1 MFLTT
6 AQFWKLD
13 FKKIVLYLFGI
24 ISREINKMAEINIFG
39 LTSNQPLVEEVCK
52 LLGIEQSKTKTSYF
66 ADGEILVQ
74 SLDSVRGKE
83 IYIIQSTNQP
93 VNDNLM
99 ELLIAIDAFKRASA
113 ARINV
118 VIPYFGYAR
127 QDRKAKGR
135 QPITAKLVANMIEN
149 AGANRVICVD
159 LHSTQTMGFFDIPLD
174 NFTTAQSV
182 ASEIIDTIIDLK
194 LDPKDCILV
203 SPDHGGLSRVHNV
216 ASFTGAATSGIAVIA
231 KRRPEPNK
239 AEVEFVLGD
248 IKDKTCFVVD
258 DMIDTGG
265 TIVNAAK
272 ALKEHGAKK
281 VYIIAC
287 HGLFNSPAKERME
300 EVIKNGIVES
310 VIVTN
315 TIDIPQEK
323 RFDKLKIISIAE
335 LLANM
340 IKSSVD
346 CHSLSDVYNDYHEFI
361 SKRVAKYVESRN
373 KK

>member
-135 QPITAKLVANMIEN
+135 QPIT
-149 AGANRVICVD
+149 
-159 LHSTQTMGFFDIPLD
+159 S
-174 NFTTAQSV
+174 
-182 ASEIIDTIIDLK
+182 
-194 LDPKDCILV
+194 CI
-203 SPDHGGLSRVHNV
+203 GN
-216 ASFTGAATSGIAVIA
+216 
-231 KRRPEPNK
+231 
-239 AEVEFVLGD
+239 
-248 IKDKTCFVVD
+248 C
-258 DMIDTGG
+258 
-265 TIVNAAK
+265 
-272 ALKEHGAKK
+272 
-281 VYIIAC
+281 
-287 HGLFNSPAKERME
+287 
-300 EVIKNGIVES
+300 
-310 VIVTN
+310 
-315 TIDIPQEK
+315 
-323 RFDKLKIISIAE
+323 
-335 LLANM
+335 
-340 IKSSVD
+340 
-346 CHSLSDVYNDYHEFI
+346 
-361 SKRVAKYVESRN
+361 
-373 KK
+373 